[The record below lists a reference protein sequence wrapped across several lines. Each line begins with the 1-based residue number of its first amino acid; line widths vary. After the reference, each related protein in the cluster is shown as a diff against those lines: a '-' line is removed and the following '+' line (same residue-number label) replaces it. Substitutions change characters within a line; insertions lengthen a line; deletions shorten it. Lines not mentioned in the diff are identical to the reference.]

1 MNSLRRL
8 LYYETLYVGKKRQSF
23 EYKVIIESMYYEAL
37 CVKKKC
43 IWISRQFFEYK
54 VIKDSNSNN
63 CGTIV

>member
-37 CVKKKC
+37 CVKKKMHLN
-43 IWISRQFFEYK
+43 FK
-54 VIKDSNSNN
+54 
-63 CGTIV
+63 TIF